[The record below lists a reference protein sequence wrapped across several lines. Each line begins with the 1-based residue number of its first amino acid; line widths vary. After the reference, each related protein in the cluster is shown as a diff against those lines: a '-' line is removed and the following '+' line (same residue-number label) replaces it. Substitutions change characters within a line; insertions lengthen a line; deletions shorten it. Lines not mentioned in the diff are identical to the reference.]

1 MTSLNDNKTIAF
13 IAYLTWIGLIVAI
26 VMNNSKRSDLVSYHI
41 RNMIGLSLI
50 SAGLSILNWIGFPML
65 LISGFVIALVILWV
79 IGFVGAL
86 KGEKQEIPI
95 LGKFF
100 QDWFK
105 SI

>member
-1 MTSLNDNKTIAF
+1 MTSLNDDKTTAF

-26 VMNNSKRSDLVSYHI
+26 VMNNSQRSDLVSYHI
-41 RNMIGLSLI
+41 RNMIGLSLL
-50 SAGLSILNWIGFPML
+50 SACISILSWIGIPFIS
-65 LISGFVIALVILWV
+65 ISGLVIALVILWF
-79 IGFVGAL
+79 IGFLGAL
-86 KGEKQEIPI
+86 KGEKKEIPF